1 MSILA
6 ASLLNCSSSITD
18 REVKQKIGSAPRRT
32 DRLTLLSLLA
42 AKPLK
47 HLLHSSCGL
56 YVASVN
62 PDEKNMQELLNAVCI
77 QKLAPKPF
85 QFVNSVSN
93 AAGFYLAK
101 ELQLEGPNLFIG
113 SNDNV
118 WNNLLMLAKLDLACT
133 VKQALLINCINL
145 AAPRIE
151 VILLDAPLIVSGLT
165 DFDRLC
171 QQTPNFSSSSL

>member
-18 REVKQKIGSAPRRT
+18 REIKQKIGSAPRRT

-62 PDEKNMQELLNAVCI
+62 PDEKNMRELLEAVCI
-77 QKLAPKPF
+77 QKTSPKPF

-113 SNDNV
+113 SNDQV
-118 WNNLLMLAKLDLACT
+118 WNNLIMLASLDLACT

-145 AAPRIE
+145 AEAKIE
-151 VILLDAPLIVSGLT
+151 VILLDAPLTVSGQT

-171 QQTPNFSSSSL
+171 QQAKKFSSSSL

>member
-1 MSILA
+1 MSVLA
-6 ASLLNCSSSITD
+6 ASQLHSSASVTD
-18 REVKQKIGSAPRRT
+18 REIKQQITAAPRRT

-42 AKPLK
+42 TKPLQ
-47 HLLHSSCGL
+47 HLLNSSCGL

-62 PDEKNMQELLNAVCI
+62 PDEKNMRELLEAVCI
-77 QKLAPKPF
+77 QKTSPKPF

-113 SNDNV
+113 SNDQV
-118 WNNLLMLAKLDLACT
+118 WNNLIMLANMDLACT

-145 AAPRIE
+145 TDPKIE
-151 VILLDAPLIVSGLT
+151 VILLDAPLTIPEKA
-165 DFDRLC
+165 DFDQLY
-171 QQTPNFSSSSL
+171 QQAQNFSSSSL

>member
-1 MSILA
+1 MNILA
-6 ASLLNCSSSITD
+6 ASQLNCSSSITD
-18 REVKQKIGSAPRRT
+18 REIKQKIGSAPRRT

-62 PDEKNMQELLNAVCI
+62 PDEKNMQELLEAVCI
-77 QKLAPKPF
+77 QKTPPKPF

-113 SNDNV
+113 SNDQV
-118 WNNLLMLAKLDLACT
+118 WGNLIMLANLDLACT

-145 AAPRIE
+145 ADSRIE
-151 VILLDAPLIVSGLT
+151 VILLDAPISVSEKT
-165 DFDRLC
+165 DFDLLC
-171 QQTPNFSSSSL
+171 QQALSFNKTSI